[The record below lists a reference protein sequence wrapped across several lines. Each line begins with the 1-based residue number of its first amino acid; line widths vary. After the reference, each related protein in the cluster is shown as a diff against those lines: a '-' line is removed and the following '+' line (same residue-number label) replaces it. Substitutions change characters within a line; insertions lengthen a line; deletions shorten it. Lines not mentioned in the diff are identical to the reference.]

1 MTDKPCCGNCRFWG
15 ERGGV
20 ATFVE
25 GEEEV
30 CLRYPPT
37 VTADRIPSHGAS
49 SFSSTCPETDAEWW
63 CGEHK
68 PRGK

>member
-1 MTDKPCCGNCRFWG
+1 MSDKPCCGNCRFWG

-37 VTADRIPSHGAS
+37 VPGSHTELRL
-49 SFSSTCPETDAEWW
+49 F
-63 CGEHK
+63 
-68 PRGK
+68 